1 MQEINEDEKQ
11 DKMNED
17 NQNTDVISNL
27 YGEEEDEDDLLKSD
41 SESNTSFK
49 SFRQMEA
56 KDLLYDLT
64 KKNND
69 KNENNDNNDNNDK
82 NDKIEHK
89 NSDENNTKNDD
100 NILRKS
106 SVNLVDSLELER
118 RIREE
123 RRRRNTGPPRRASKP
138 KDISKDKDREFEE
151 EEDEDEDEEEEEDEK
166 SEEITDSD
174 DEDNES
180 ESINPYQKYANSR
193 ITQSPSLPLL
203 NKRDVL
209 YDKKSKEYYIFMGC
223 INENSRHIYINHNVL
238 KRKRKDEIF
247 NVIEQKYIGKN
258 FINGSIYSEL
268 FDSINQPDFL
278 VSLEKQEKEKETP
291 NEILIIPENRRNEFS
306 VFKKIK
312 IHYLNYLNTKFTFT
326 VLININIKLKDFVNM
341 LTKMYHFPNQK
352 SLNKSNITL
361 FIKGEQYTGKCLNYS
376 NEALFV
382 PSLFDYDKDYVF
394 ILEYQN
400 FDIINLDLGS
410 KNAKYNFQGE
420 KVPHIVFSS
429 YNNFCLESILVS
441 NKLSYLECDIY
452 VFKDELC
459 LNVERNIG
467 KYNFRKAK
475 DILSSIDWKDKCKF
489 LTTIKSIK
497 SSTYRNN
504 DDVIS
509 FSITSNLIL
518 RHNKTYVFLIN
529 TPKININVF
538 NSGCGDQGLFII
550 SSDDKAILNGFV
562 CKKLSDFCLNFN

>member
-1 MQEINEDEKQ
+1 MSYVICKKKNDEK
-11 DKMNED
+11 
-17 NQNTDVISNL
+17 
-27 YGEEEDEDDLLKSD
+27 
-41 SESNTSFK
+41 
-49 SFRQMEA
+49 
-56 KDLLYDLT
+56 
-64 KKNND
+64 
-69 KNENNDNNDNNDK
+69 NDNNDNKDN
-82 NDKIEHK
+82 IEHK
-89 NSDENNTKNDD
+89 SSDENNIKNDD
-100 NILRKS
+100 NIPKKY

-118 RIREE
+118 RE
-123 RRRRNTGPPRRASKP
+123 RRRRASKIY
-138 KDISKDKDREFEE
+138 DVSKDKNREFEE
-151 EEDEDEDEEEEEDEK
+151 EEDEYEDEEEEEDEK
-166 SEEITDSD
+166 SEEDEDS

-180 ESINPYQKYANSR
+180 ESINPYQKYANSKISYNER
-193 ITQSPSLPLL
+193 LPYL

-209 YDKKSKEYYIFMGC
+209 FDKISNKYYIIMGN
-223 INENSRHIYINHNVL
+223 INKNNYLYINHDVL
-238 KRKRKDEIF
+238 KKKRKDEIF
-247 NVIEQKYIGKN
+247 NVIEQKYIGKDLEDE
-258 FINGSIYSEL
+258 SIFSKI

-278 VSLEKQEKEKETP
+278 VPLEKDGKDSK
-291 NEILIIPENRRNEFS
+291 NEILILSVERKAKTQFS

-326 VLININIKLKDFVNM
+326 IVININIKLKDFVSM

-352 SLNKSNITL
+352 TLNKPNLAL

-376 NEALFV
+376 NEQLFV
-382 PSLFDYDKDYVF
+382 PSKFDYDKDYVLV
-394 ILEYQN
+394 LEYQN
-400 FDIINLDLGS
+400 FDIINIDFGS
-410 KNAKYNFQGE
+410 KNSKYNFQGE
-420 KVPHIVFSS
+420 KIPHIVFSS

-452 VFKDELC
+452 VFKDEIC
-459 LNVERNIG
+459 LNVERNMG

-550 SSDDKAILNGFV
+550 SSDDKAILNGFI
-562 CKKLSDFCLNFN
+562 CKKLSDFCLNN

>member
-1 MQEINEDEKQ
+1 MGR
-11 DKMNED
+11 
-17 NQNTDVISNL
+17 L
-27 YGEEEDEDDLLKSD
+27 
-41 SESNTSFK
+41 
-49 SFRQMEA
+49 
-56 KDLLYDLT
+56 
-64 KKNND
+64 NN
-69 KNENNDNNDNNDK
+69 
-82 NDKIEHK
+82 
-89 NSDENNTKNDD
+89 NSY
-100 NILRKS
+100 L
-106 SVNLVDSLELER
+106 
-118 RIREE
+118 
-123 RRRRNTGPPRRASKP
+123 
-138 KDISKDKDREFEE
+138 
-151 EEDEDEDEEEEEDEK
+151 
-166 SEEITDSD
+166 
-174 DEDNES
+174 
-180 ESINPYQKYANSR
+180 
-193 ITQSPSLPLL
+193 
-203 NKRDVL
+203 
-209 YDKKSKEYYIFMGC
+209 
-223 INENSRHIYINHNVL
+223 YINHDVL
-238 KRKRKDEIF
+238 KKKRKDEIF
-247 NVIEQKYIGKN
+247 NVIEQKYLGKDIDDE
-258 FINGSIYSEL
+258 FIFNKI

-278 VSLEKQEKEKETP
+278 VPLEKDEKDSK
-291 NEILIIPENRRNEFS
+291 NEIIIISEDGTTQFS

-312 IHYLNYLNTKFTFT
+312 MHYLNYLNNKISFTI
-326 VLININIKLKDFVNM
+326 LININIKLKDFVNM

-352 SLNKSNITL
+352 SLNKPNLAL

-382 PSLFDYDKDYVF
+382 PSRFDYDKDNVLV
-394 ILEYQN
+394 LEYQN
-400 FDIINLDLGS
+400 FDIINIDLGS

-459 LNVERNIG
+459 LNVDRNIG

-497 SSTYRNN
+497 SSTYINN

-509 FSITSNLIL
+509 FSINSNLIL

-550 SSDDKAILNGFV
+550 SSDDKAILNGFI

>member
-1 MQEINEDEKQ
+1 MQELKEDEKKE
-11 DKMNED
+11 KMNEE

-41 SESNTSFK
+41 TESIASFK

-56 KDLLYDLT
+56 NDVLYNLQKT
-64 KKNND
+64 NNE
-69 KNENNDNNDNNDK
+69 KNDNNNNKDNF
-82 NDKIEHK
+82 EHK
-89 NSDENNTKNDD
+89 SSDENNIKNDE
-100 NILRKS
+100 NIQKKYS
-106 SVNLVDSLELER
+106 VDHTVNLVDSIELER
-118 RIREE
+118 RE
-123 RRRRNTGPPRRASKP
+123 RRRRASKIA
-138 KDISKDKDREFEE
+138 DNSKRKNREFEE
-151 EEDEDEDEEEEEDEK
+151 EEDEDEDEVEDEEEEEDEK
-166 SEEITDSD
+166 SEEDEDS

-180 ESINPYQKYANSR
+180 ESINPYLKYANSK
-193 ITQSPSLPLL
+193 ISYKGLFPLL
-203 NKRDVL
+203 YKRDVL
-209 YDKKSKEYYIFMGC
+209 FNKTSNKYYIFMGN
-223 INENSRHIYINHNVL
+223 INKDSYLYINHDVL
-238 KRKRKDEIF
+238 KKKRKDEIF

-258 FINGSIYSEL
+258 LDEESIFSQI

-278 VSLEKQEKEKETP
+278 VPLEKDEKDCK
-291 NEILIIPENRRNEFS
+291 NEIMILPRERKAKPKFS

-326 VLININIKLKDFVNM
+326 ILININIKLKDFVSM

-352 SLNKSNITL
+352 SLNKPNLAL

-376 NEALFV
+376 NETLFV
-382 PSLFDYDKDYVF
+382 PSKFDYNKDYVLV
-394 ILEYQN
+394 LEYQN
-400 FDIINLDLGS
+400 FDIINIDFGS
-410 KNAKYNFQGE
+410 KNSKYNFQGE
-420 KVPHIVFSS
+420 KIPHIVFSS

-452 VFKDELC
+452 VFKDEIC

-467 KYNFRKAK
+467 KYNLRKAK
-475 DILSSIDWKDKCKF
+475 DILSSIDWKEKCKF

-497 SSTYRNN
+497 SSTYKNN

-518 RHNKTYVFLIN
+518 RHNKTYVFVIN

-550 SSDDKAILNGFV
+550 SSDDKAILNGFI
-562 CKKLSDFCLNFN
+562 CKILSDFCLNN

>member
-223 INENSRHIYINHNVL
+223 INENN
-238 KRKRKDEIF
+238 
-247 NVIEQKYIGKN
+247 
-258 FINGSIYSEL
+258 
-268 FDSINQPDFL
+268 
-278 VSLEKQEKEKETP
+278 
-291 NEILIIPENRRNEFS
+291 
-306 VFKKIK
+306 
-312 IHYLNYLNTKFTFT
+312 
-326 VLININIKLKDFVNM
+326 
-341 LTKMYHFPNQK
+341 
-352 SLNKSNITL
+352 
-361 FIKGEQYTGKCLNYS
+361 
-376 NEALFV
+376 
-382 PSLFDYDKDYVF
+382 
-394 ILEYQN
+394 
-400 FDIINLDLGS
+400 
-410 KNAKYNFQGE
+410 
-420 KVPHIVFSS
+420 
-429 YNNFCLESILVS
+429 
-441 NKLSYLECDIY
+441 
-452 VFKDELC
+452 
-459 LNVERNIG
+459 
-467 KYNFRKAK
+467 
-475 DILSSIDWKDKCKF
+475 
-489 LTTIKSIK
+489 
-497 SSTYRNN
+497 
-504 DDVIS
+504 
-509 FSITSNLIL
+509 
-518 RHNKTYVFLIN
+518 
-529 TPKININVF
+529 
-538 NSGCGDQGLFII
+538 
-550 SSDDKAILNGFV
+550 
-562 CKKLSDFCLNFN
+562 

>member
-1 MQEINEDEKQ
+1 MEELNEGEKQ
-11 DKMNED
+11 DKMNEE
-17 NQNTDVISNL
+17 NQNTDIISNL

-41 SESNTSFK
+41 TESNTSFK
-49 SFRQMEA
+49 SIRQMEA
-56 KDLLYDLT
+56 KDVLDDLP
-64 KKNND
+64 KKNDD
-69 KNENNDNNDNNDK
+69 KNDNNDNN
-82 NDKIEHK
+82 EHFENK
-89 NSDENNTKNDD
+89 SLDENNKKNDD
-100 NILRKS
+100 NMLNRYG
-106 SVNLVDSLELER
+106 VNLIDSLELER
-118 RIREE
+118 RDRIRNAS
-123 RRRRNTGPPRRASKP
+123 RRYIP
-138 KDISKDKDREFEE
+138 KEKEPDFEE

-166 SEEITDSD
+166 SEEIEESD
-174 DEDNES
+174 DDNES

-193 ITQSPSLPLL
+193 ITHSAFLPLL

-209 YDKKSKEYYIFMGC
+209 YDKTNNKYYIYMGC
-223 INENSRHIYINHNVL
+223 LNKNSYLYINHDVL
-238 KRKRKDEIF
+238 KKKRKDEIF

-258 FINGSIYSEL
+258 FDDESIFTNI

-278 VSLEKQEKEKETP
+278 VPLEKEEKDSK
-291 NEILIIPENRRNEFS
+291 NEIIIMSEEGKNQFS
-306 VFKKIK
+306 VFKTIK

-361 FIKGEQYTGKCLNYS
+361 FIKGVQYTGKCLNYS
-376 NEALFV
+376 SEMLFV

-394 ILEYQN
+394 IIEYQN
-400 FDIINLDLGS
+400 FDIINIDLGS

-452 VFKDELC
+452 VFKDEVC

-550 SSDDKAILNGFV
+550 SSDDKAILNGFI